1 MQHRPAQPPPAE
13 EVVKMSTK
21 SLVWSLITA
30 LVLFIAS
37 NALYVIKET
46 EKGVLLKFGQVV
58 NPDIKPGLHIKVP
71 FVNNVRKFDGRVLTV
86 DAQAERFLTLEK
98 KALIVDSFAKFKV
111 VDTARFYT
119 ATNGEIQRAMG
130 LLAQRINDGLRNQVG
145 IRTIQ
150 EVVSGERDELMR
162 NITLELNKLANEELG
177 VVVLDVRVKKIDLP
191 PDVSDSVYRRMNAER
206 EKEAREHRAQG
217 QELAEGIRAAAD
229 REATVILSEA
239 YRDAET
245 IRGEGDA
252 EATRIYASAFG
263 NDPEFYSFT
272 RSLRAYQDS
281 FQGAGDILLL
291 KPDSD
296 FFKYLKSP
304 DGD

>member
-1 MQHRPAQPPPAE
+1 
-13 EVVKMSTK
+13 MSTK

-58 NPDIKPGLHIKVP
+58 NPDIKPGLHIKIP

-119 ATNGEIQRAMG
+119 ATNGEIQRAVG

-162 NITLELNKLANEELG
+162 NITIELNKLANEELG